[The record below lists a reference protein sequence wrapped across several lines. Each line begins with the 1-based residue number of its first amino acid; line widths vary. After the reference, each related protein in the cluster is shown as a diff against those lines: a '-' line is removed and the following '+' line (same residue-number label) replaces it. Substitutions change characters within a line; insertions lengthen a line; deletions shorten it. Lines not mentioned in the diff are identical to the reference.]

1 MTRAVRSTSLLL
13 DRRMRGR
20 PRLLLLF
27 LILLMLATA
36 AGIVYS
42 VAQFR
47 AGERLN
53 TAQSQDILAAFARA
67 LDAWLPAACTR
78 ATAQLQT
85 SGVARAIIS
94 IADDGAPVLP
104 PCTFAL
110 QACTTSSLARLV
122 ENYFPKTVWSNV
134 PVAALTNDAAGQ
146 VVTDPVLARLVRH
159 DRAVAVEIAWRVAEA
174 AQAAG
179 DTNRA
184 KAVYCLMQEC
194 YPHDMDAHGFP
205 IRLAAWLEELAL
217 QRHTPWFD
225 SAAAQW
231 LDAAGAL
238 DLRTAPV
245 ARDATLALVQRLARL
260 GANPSLVQRTRVML
274 AAFLPQTGL
283 CVRVTGRD
291 AGRATTTSYWL
302 DEDRCAAWIADEWL
316 SVAAARASNS
326 FVHIVVRR
334 PFEPA
339 ALGECAATNLYGV
352 TLALVPFDAA
362 RWAARYR
369 VRMLAQIG
377 GLSGLFVL
385 LAWLTIRA
393 ARLLRAERL
402 LLAHQLNFV
411 AAVSH
416 ELRTPI
422 AAVRALAETIER
434 GVVHEP
440 DDQHEYAKLIMSESD
455 RLTQLVNNIL
465 DVARAPGAGRALA
478 LQSVA
483 LDKAVTAAVAT
494 VNLAAAQKGI
504 AITMRTE
511 ATPVVNGNVQALER
525 IAYNL
530 LDNAVKYSGAARE
543 VVVTIAADATH
554 ARVTVQDFGIGIA
567 PDEHARIFQRFYRVG
582 DELTREY
589 PGVGLGLAIVR
600 ELVDALG
607 GSVSVE
613 SAPGKGSAFT
623 VTMPIRIRGM

>member
-1 MTRAVRSTSLLL
+1 MTSAVRSTSSLL

-27 LILLMLATA
+27 LILMMLATA

-47 AGERLN
+47 AGERLD
-53 TAQSQDILAAFARA
+53 TAQSHDILVAFARA
-67 LDAWLPAACTR
+67 LDVWLPEACTR
-78 ATAQLQT
+78 AEPQLQT
-85 SGVARAIIS
+85 SGVARAIIT
-94 IADDGAPVLP
+94 IADDGTPVMP
-104 PCTFAL
+104 PCTYAL
-110 QACTTSSLARLV
+110 QACATSSLARLV
-122 ENYFPKTVWSNV
+122 ENYFPTTIWSNV

-159 DRAVAVEIAWRVAEA
+159 DRATAVEIAWRVAEA
-174 AQAAG
+174 AQTAG

-184 KAVYCLMQEC
+184 SAVYRLLQEC
-194 YPHDMDAHGFP
+194 YAHEMDAHGFP
-205 IRLAAWLEELAL
+205 VRLAAWLEELAL

-238 DLRTAPV
+238 DLRTAPD
-245 ARDATLALVQRLARL
+245 ARDATLALVQRLAWL
-260 GANPSLVQRTRVML
+260 GADPSLVQRARVML

-283 CVRVTGRD
+283 CVRVAGSD

-302 DEDRCAAWIADEWL
+302 DEDRCVTWIADEWQ
-316 SVAAARASNS
+316 SAAAAHASNS

-377 GLSGLFVL
+377 GLSGLFIL
-385 LAWLTIRA
+385 LVWLTIRA
-393 ARLLRAERL
+393 ARLLGAERL

-465 DVARAPGAGRALA
+465 DVARAPSAGRALA
-478 LQSVA
+478 LQPVA
-483 LDKAVTAAVAT
+483 LDKAVAAAVAT
-494 VNLAAAQKGI
+494 VSLAAAQRGI
-504 AITMRTE
+504 VITVRTQ

-525 IAYNL
+525 IVYNL
-530 LDNAVKYSGAARE
+530 LDNAVKYSGTARE
-543 VVVTIAADATH
+543 IVVTIAADATH
-554 ARVTVQDFGIGIA
+554 ASVTVQDFGIGIA

-600 ELVDALG
+600 ELAEALG

-613 SAPGKGSAFT
+613 SALGKGSAFT
-623 VTMPIRIRGM
+623 VTLPRES